1 MYDSKSLNLSPSLV
15 SNFIQALSLFAQDL
29 FTSDGSLKTIQH
41 DTAVILLHQI
51 SDLTFV
57 LIAPTE
63 TIQLRLALREF
74 AKITSIIFEKV
85 PESRLLAQEDTEIF
99 PFVRT
104 YFRV

>member
-1 MYDSKSLNLSPSLV
+1 MLEVQHEEVSMIHSKQNNMDPVQWNQELH
-15 SNFIQALSLFAQDL
+15 Q
-29 FTSDGSLKTIQH
+29 SLKTIQH

-57 LIAPTE
+57 LIAATE

-74 AKITSIIFEKV
+74 AKITTIIFEKV
-85 PESRLLAQEDTEIF
+85 PESRLLAQDD
-99 PFVRT
+99 PSVYQFVQT